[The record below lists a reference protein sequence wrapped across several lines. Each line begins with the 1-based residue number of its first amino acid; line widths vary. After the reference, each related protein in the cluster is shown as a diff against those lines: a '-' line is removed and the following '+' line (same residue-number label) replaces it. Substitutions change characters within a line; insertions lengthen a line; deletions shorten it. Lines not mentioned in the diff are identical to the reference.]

1 MKNFDPKTSEM
12 RFFLMV
18 RQIRIIGIAIIL
30 TMTLILIAGI
40 FVSGSYINKEY
51 EALNLI
57 TLILCPLLCASSYF
71 LKKSMLK
78 KVTMLNFTKMYFNAT
93 ILPFALCELGGIIC
107 ITTSLFINQNI
118 PYALAGY
125 AVTLIFLLMN
135 FPRIEDYREF
145 KEQ

>member
-30 TMTLILIAGI
+30 SMTLIFIAGF

-57 TLILCPLLCASSYF
+57 TLILCPLLCAGSYF
-71 LKKSMLK
+71 LKKSMLT
-78 KVTMLNFTKMYFNAT
+78 KVTMSNFTKMYFNAT

-118 PYALAGY
+118 PYALTGY
-125 AVTLIFLLMN
+125 AVTMVFLLMN
-135 FPRIEDYREF
+135 FPRIEDYKEF